1 MKRLLLA
8 VLLVAVATPAWA
20 LRCGSRVVTT
30 GDRDLVARDRC
41 GAPYYTDQMVVVD
54 VYGADGPVERQ
65 VENVYE
71 VWYYNFGPRKLMVR
85 LLFLNGRLEREDT
98 LGYGVN
104 DIGDSCSLDSY
115 PTGMSAGE
123 IVAYCGLPAS
133 RTEQREAIVR
143 RDGLGRERY
152 RPIRRETW
160 TYDLGSTR
168 LLRVLTIENGRLQ
181 SVDTERR

>member
-1 MKRLLLA
+1 MTRLLLLLLLAA
-8 VLLVAVATPAWA
+8 VTLPAHA

-30 GDRDLVARDRC
+30 GDRDLLARDRC
-41 GAPYYTDQMVVVD
+41 GEPYYTDQMVVVD

-65 VENVYE
+65 VENVYD

-98 LGYGVN
+98 LGYGVTR
-104 DIGDSCSLDSY
+104 IGDSCSLDSY
-115 PTGMSAGE
+115 PTGTSAGE

-133 RTEQREAIVR
+133 RTEQREALIR

-152 RPIRRETW
+152 RPLRRETW
-160 TYDLGSTR
+160 TYDLGSSR
-168 LLRVLTIENGRLQ
+168 LLRVLTLENGRLQ
-181 SVDTERR
+181 GVDTERR